1 MMECKLN
8 NCSWWSAEG
17 CTASDEGAFCPLK
30 KMTESSSAEW
40 QDHDAALIKQE
51 SKPFTDFEQ
60 IVNEQFEICKKV
72 LFKKAEEYATGKDR
86 FHNFRLAAG
95 LEGCS
100 EKQALFGMMAKHVV
114 SLRDMCWTGDRYP
127 MELWDEKITDS
138 INYLLLL
145 RGLVVKEHEVH
156 IHNVERSIPRSR

>member
-1 MMECKLN
+1 MMECKVI
-8 NCSWWSAEG
+8 NCSWWSKDG

-30 KMTESSSAEW
+30 KMAESNNAEW

-51 SKPFTDFEQ
+51 HKPTTDFEKV
-60 IVNEQFEICKKV
+60 VNEQFEMCKRV

-95 LEGCS
+95 LQGCS
-100 EKQALFGMMAKHVV
+100 EKQALYGMMAKHLV
-114 SLRDMCWTGDRYP
+114 SIFDMCKSGDRYP
-127 MELWDEKITDS
+127 MELWNEKIGDS

-145 RGLVVKEHEVH
+145 KGLVEE
-156 IHNVERSIPRSR
+156 ERERASV